1 MISIRVGF
9 LVALTAL
16 AQSQS
21 AQSQSAQSPVS
32 KPVVSGPAPGAPIE
46 FVKIAPGEFI
56 MGCATGDTDC
66 IEDEVPR
73 HKVQLT
79 KGFEMGKYEVTQ
91 AQWEAVMGSNPSDNK
106 GPKNP
111 VDNVSKNDIHAF
123 LDKLNAQND
132 GYKYRLPTEAEWEYA
147 ARAGAPDPP
156 KVSLGD
162 YAWFA
167 DNSGDESHPVGLK
180 KPNAWGLYDMLGNV
194 RETVEDRAAY
204 YDYAPLPEVSID
216 PQGPQG
222 GRGGG
227 GGGGGGGRG
236 RGGPG
241 RGGPGGGGAT
251 GGGPPKGYDAQ
262 GRLVINGAEM
272 PIFRGGGWDNFA
284 PYLRTTARY
293 YYYDTSFKA
302 NDIGFRVVREAQ

>member
-9 LVALTAL
+9 LVALTAV
-16 AQSQS
+16 
-21 AQSQSAQSPVS
+21 AQSPNAS
-32 KPVVSGPAPGAPIE
+32 KPVSNGPAPGGAKNPAQIE
-46 FVKIAPGEFI
+46 FVKIAPGEFM
-56 MGCATGDTDC
+56 MGCVMGDKDC
-66 IEDEVPR
+66 LEDEVPT
-73 HKVQLT
+73 HKVRLT
-79 KGFEMGKYEVTQ
+79 KGFELGKYEVTQ
-91 AQWEAVMGSNPSDNK
+91 TQWQAVMGADSNPSDTK
-106 GPKNP
+106 GPNNP
-111 VDNVSKNDIHAF
+111 VDNVNKADIHAF

-156 KVSLGD
+156 RASLGE

-167 DNSGDESHPVGLK
+167 DNSDDESHPVGLK

-194 RETVEDRAAY
+194 REWVDDRAAY
-204 YDYAPLPEVSID
+204 YDYAPLPEVSVD
-216 PQGPQG
+216 PKGPQG

-227 GGGGGGGRG
+227 GGGGRG
-236 RGGPG
+236 RGGAG
-241 RGGPGGGGAT
+241 RGGAT
-251 GGGPPKGYDAQ
+251 GDGPPKGYDAQ

-302 NDIGFRVVREAQ
+302 NDIGFRVAREAQ